1 MDKNNKKPATNI
13 KFCLYAR
20 KSSGSDERQAIS
32 INSQTKEMLA
42 ILAKLEYY
50 INVNN
55 LKIVKKMKNKK
66 TQKLKK
72 IRDQV
77 WNLTDS
83 PFYEYRKKNNYYP
96 VIGEGSHFAKI
107 IFIGEAPG
115 KNEAETG
122 KPFCGASGKI
132 LDKLLESINIKR
144 QDIYITNIVKDR
156 PPENRDPTIKEIKI
170 YSPFL
175 IRQLEIIKPEV
186 IATLGRFS
194 MEFVMKLY
202 GLEGKL
208 QKISLLH
215 GQIFETKTSWGNIK
229 IIPFYHP
236 AVALYN
242 ANQLDLLKNDFQVLK

>member
-1 MDKNNKKPATNI
+1 
-13 KFCLYAR
+13 
-20 KSSGSDERQAIS
+20 
-32 INSQTKEMLA
+32 
-42 ILAKLEYY
+42 
-50 INVNN
+50 
-55 LKIVKKMKNKK
+55 MKNKR

-72 IRDQV
+72 IRDEI

-83 PFYEYRKKNNYYP
+83 PLYKYRQKNNYYP
-96 VIGEGSHFAKI
+96 VLGEGSHFAKI

-122 KPFCGASGKI
+122 RPFCGAAGKI
-132 LDKLLESINIKR
+132 LDELLESVNIKR
-144 QDIYITNIVKDR
+144 QDVYITNIVKDR
-156 PPENRDPTIKEIKI
+156 PPGNRDPVPKEIKT

-175 IRQLEIIKPEV
+175 IRQLEIIKPEI

-194 MEFVMKLY
+194 MEFIMKLY
-202 GLEGKL
+202 GLESKL

-215 GQIFETKTSWGNIK
+215 GQVFKANTSWGKTK

-242 ANQLDLLKNDFQVLK
+242 ANQLTLLKNDFQALK